1 MNEEAE
7 EAARTLREQTEAA
20 CACRKAEARQ
30 AVDDMVQ
37 QMERMREDCRGAMEV
52 LSRYKARAAES
63 PAAGEETPAESPQGG
78 QKEHDDVMDKL
89 LSSLRGK
96 NSRA

>member
-1 MNEEAE
+1 
-7 EAARTLREQTEAA
+7 
-20 CACRKAEARQ
+20 
-30 AVDDMVQ
+30 
-37 QMERMREDCRGAMEV
+37 MEV

-63 PAAGEETPAESPQGG
+63 PAAGEETPAESPQDG